1 MSKVSWGLVL
11 LAVVSVAIGLGGFTF
26 YRAKGFSYL
35 SNDPRTC
42 VNCHVMRD
50 QYESWNHSSHR
61 NWATCNDC
69 HMPKAFADK
78 WFTKALN
85 GWNHSLKYTTGD
97 FPEPIVIGVRN
108 KRIAL
113 ENCVHCHSSMVAPIN
128 INAKSHQ
135 PEDLDCT
142 ACHGNVGHQ
151 GMK

>member
-1 MSKVSWGLVL
+1 MSKVSWGMVFVAVL
-11 LAVVSVAIGLGGFTF
+11 SMAIGLGGFTF
-26 YRAKGFSYL
+26 DRAKGFSYL
-35 SNDPRTC
+35 SDAPSTC

-69 HMPKAFADK
+69 HLPQAFVNK
-78 WFTKALN
+78 WFTKAYSGLS
-85 GWNHSLKYTTGD
+85 HAVKFTTGD
-97 FPEPIVIGVRN
+97 FPEPIVIGGRM

-113 ENCVHCHSSMVAPIN
+113 ENCVDCHRAVLAPIL
-128 INAKSHQ
+128 INAKSHL

-142 ACHGNVGHQ
+142 ACHGNVGHP